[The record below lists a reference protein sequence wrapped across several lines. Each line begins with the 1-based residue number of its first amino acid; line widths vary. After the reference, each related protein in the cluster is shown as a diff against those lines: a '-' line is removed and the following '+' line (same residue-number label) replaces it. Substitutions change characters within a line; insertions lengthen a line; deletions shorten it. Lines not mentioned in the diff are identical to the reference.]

1 MTGRSVSSSHPA
13 RRQTAAARRERA
25 RARPAEILDAARD
38 LFSRKG
44 FEAARMDE
52 VAAAAGVTKPAVYR
66 YFAGKDRLIEALLE
80 QDLAIPWRRLAA
92 WIETQDG
99 PIETL
104 VEGFADRVGELQNS
118 GLTRGY
124 LILALDESGRRPEI
138 AAFIRDQ
145 ILAPGMM
152 VLAKAFF
159 QAVERGELAGGH
171 DPQYMARMFFA
182 PFLQTSLGTVGY
194 ALPVGDEEEQR
205 RYRRFHT
212 AAFLKAF
219 RP

>member
-1 MTGRSVSSSHPA
+1 MTARSAHRA
-13 RRQTAAARRERA
+13 ATTGRQTAAARRERA

-66 YFAGKDRLIEALLE
+66 YFPGKDRLIEALLE
-80 QDLAIPWRRLAA
+80 EDLAIPFRNISTWIDHHDGSIAA
-92 WIETQDG
+92 
-99 PIETL
+99 L
-104 VEGFADRVGELQNS
+104 VEGFAEKVGAMQS
-118 GLTRGY
+118 RGLTRGY

-145 ILAPGMM
+145 ILAPGLM
-152 VLAKAFF
+152 VLAKAFH
-159 QAVERGELAGGH
+159 QAVERGELAAGH
-171 DPQYMARMFFA
+171 DPAFMARMFFA
-182 PFLQTSLGTVGY
+182 PFLQSSLGSVGY
-194 ALPVGDEEEQR
+194 ALPVGDEAEQA

-212 AAFLKAF
+212 QAFLRAF